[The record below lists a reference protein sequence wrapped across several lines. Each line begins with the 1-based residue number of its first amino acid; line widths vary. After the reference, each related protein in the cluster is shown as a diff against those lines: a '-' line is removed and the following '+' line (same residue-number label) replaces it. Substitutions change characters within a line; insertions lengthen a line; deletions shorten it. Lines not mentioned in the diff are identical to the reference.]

1 MGKQTTK
8 IEIKKIS
15 LNDVKKRLQDEV
27 NTYGTEETA
36 QFAKSLLCY
45 IENTEVITIRGE

>member
-1 MGKQTTK
+1 MNLKATK

-15 LNDVKKRLQDEV
+15 LNDVKKRLQDEIH
-27 NTYGTEETA
+27 TYGTEETA